1 MNLKYLKGQ
10 GYDGAAAMSGKF
22 NDVQACIREL
32 YHSAIYVH
40 SHCSAH
46 NLNLSISY
54 ACSVPCSIRNAMGTI
69 ESIYV
74 FLNTPKRQ
82 FEFTKH
88 LNKFKE
94 DTSFSSQKEKLKRLY
109 PTRWTER
116 HNSIDVFYDFQPV
129 IISCFE
135 EMILYAN
142 TETSSKAAQ
151 LLSAIQTSEFN
162 VSVIIIYKIFQY
174 FNQIFVHIYKIKT

>member
-1 MNLKYLKGQ
+1 
-10 GYDGAAAMSGKF
+10 MSGKF
-22 NDVQACIREL
+22 NGVQACIRES
-32 YHSAIYVH
+32 YPSAIYI
-40 SHCSAH
+40 HCSAH

-54 ACSVPCSIRNAMGTI
+54 ACSVASIRNAMGTV
-69 ESIYV
+69 ESIYA

-94 DTSFSSQKEKLKRLY
+94 DNSCFSQKEKLKRLC

-116 HNSIDVFYDFQPV
+116 HNSIDVFYDFQPA
-129 IISCFE
+129 ISCFE
-135 EMILYAN
+135 EMILSSN
-142 TETSSKAAQ
+142 IESSSKAAQ

-162 VSVIIIYKIFQY
+162 VSLVVIYKIFQY
-174 FNQIFVHIYKIKT
+174 TKNLCTYLQKKHRFISSFKSYRLNNF